1 LNLNEA
7 MQRLS
12 ISEDQVRLIFSNNL
26 GLYERFLLKFPQDT
40 SYNALCIGMERNNR
54 FEIENAAHT
63 LKGVSGNL
71 GLDRLYRACDALVC
85 TVRAGGQ
92 DFSAIYSEL
101 THAYRDAVTV
111 ISGLNA

>member
-1 LNLNEA
+1 MNLNEA

-12 ISEDQVRLIFSNNL
+12 INEAQVRRIFSNNM

-40 SYNALCIGMERNNR
+40 SYHSLCIGMERNNR

-92 DFSAIYSEL
+92 DLTALYTEL
-101 THAYRDAVTV
+101 MHAYQDAAAV
-111 ISGLNA
+111 ISEVNA